1 MILEKI
7 EKRLGIS
14 ELAVKSATLGL
25 MDLVKEE
32 DLRLEMIHKLGLTL
46 GTESWLWHG
55 ISWIWDCGGG
65 AAATAPLGLWWI

>member
-7 EKRLGIS
+7 ENRLGIS

-46 GTESWLWHG
+46 GTESWL
-55 ISWIWDCGGG
+55 
-65 AAATAPLGLWWI
+65 